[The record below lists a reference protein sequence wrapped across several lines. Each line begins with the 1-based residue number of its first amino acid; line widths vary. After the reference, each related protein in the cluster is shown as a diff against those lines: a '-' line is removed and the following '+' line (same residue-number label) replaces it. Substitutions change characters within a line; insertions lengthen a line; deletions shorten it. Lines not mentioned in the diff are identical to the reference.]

1 MICLSIVAGVGQGAA
16 VDTSAADDDTA
27 DAAGVP
33 AAAEE
38 DSENDLAPV
47 PDRIGPG
54 SADRRFLQP
63 SPKPPPKASFLKS
76 CFMLCCSD

>member
-1 MICLSIVAGVGQGAA
+1 MIFLSVVAGVGGAA
-16 VDTSAADDDTA
+16 VDTSAADDETA

-33 AAAEE
+33 AA

-47 PDRIGPG
+47 PDHIGPG
-54 SADRRFLQP
+54 SADRSFLQP